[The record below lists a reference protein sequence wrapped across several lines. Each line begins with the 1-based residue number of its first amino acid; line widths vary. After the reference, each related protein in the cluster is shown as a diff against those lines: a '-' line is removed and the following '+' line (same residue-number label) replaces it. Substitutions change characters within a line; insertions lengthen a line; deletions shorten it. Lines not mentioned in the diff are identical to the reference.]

1 MHRQVTKYFFST
13 CILNGIK
20 VLDLSRI
27 LVGPFASQMLSDFGA
42 DVIKVESFDG
52 DETRKWGPPYNN
64 KTSTYFL
71 SLNRNKKSIQIDLS
85 KDEGKQ
91 IIYVLIFFF
100 YMISIKNFHFK

>member
-1 MHRQVTKYFFST
+1 MHRQISKYFFST
-13 CILNGIK
+13 CILEGIR

-42 DVIKVESFDG
+42 EVIKVESFDG

-71 SLNRNKKSIQIDLS
+71 SLNRNKKSIQVDLS

-91 IIYVLIFFF
+91 IIYVPCLYIF
-100 YMISIKNFHFK
+100 